1 MTSSPNVR
9 PDDDNLDAPEGVET
23 GVREVKSAA
32 RTVELLELLAARQN
46 RPARLRELSDALG
59 VPRSSLY
66 ALLRT
71 LTRYGWVSTDASG
84 TLYRIGI
91 HALLV
96 GTSYLD
102 ADPYLRLI
110 QPYLDELG
118 ESIDETFHL
127 GRLDG
132 YDVVYLATRESS
144 QYLRPYSRVG
154 RRLPAYATSLGK
166 AILSE
171 RDGADRSEHIPPEL
185 APLTPYTITDRQEL
199 ETNLALA
206 HEQGYA
212 VDEQENSLGLR
223 CFAVALRYSTPAHD
237 ALSTSVPL
245 ARLTPERETEIV
257 SALMRARD
265 YIERSASPLASSPIG
280 LV

>member
-1 MTSSPNVR
+1 MAASPVE
-9 PDDDNLDAPEGVET
+9 PLDDAELGRVAES

-32 RTVELLELLAARQN
+32 RTVELLELLASRQN
-46 RPARLRELSDALG
+46 RPARLRELADALG

-71 LTRYGWVSTDASG
+71 LVRCGWVATDASG

-110 QPYLDELG
+110 QPYIDELG
-118 ESIDETFHL
+118 ESIDETFHI

-132 YDVVYLATRESS
+132 FDIVYLATRESS

-166 AILSE
+166 AILAE
-171 RDGADRSEHIPPEL
+171 REGADRSEHIPAEL
-185 APLTPYTITDRQEL
+185 TALTTHTITDRQQL
-199 ETNLALA
+199 EADLALA
-206 HEQGYA
+206 RERGYA

-223 CFAVALRYSTPAHD
+223 CFAVALRYSAPAVD

-245 ARLTPERETEIV
+245 ARLTPERETEII

-265 YIERSASPLASSPIG
+265 HIERSVAPLASLAAG

>member
-1 MTSSPNVR
+1 MVKINGE
-9 PDDDNLDAPEGVET
+9 PDGGTTDVAARIEG

-46 RPARLRELSDALG
+46 RPTRLRELQDAMG

-71 LTRYGWVSTDASG
+71 LTKCGWVITDATG

-96 GTSYLD
+96 GTTYLD
-102 ADPYLRLI
+102 SDPYLRVI

-118 ESIDETFHL
+118 ESIDETFHF
-127 GRLDG
+127 GRLDRT
-132 YDVVYLATRESS
+132 DVVYLATRESS
-144 QYLRPYSRVG
+144 QYLRPFSRVG

-166 AILSE
+166 AILAGFDADE
-171 RDGADRSEHIPPEL
+171 RAQHVPDL
-185 APLTPYTITDRQEL
+185 MVPLTPHTITDHA
-199 ETNLALA
+199 ALA
-206 HEQGYA
+206 ADLTQVSERGYA
-212 VDEQENSLGLR
+212 VEDQENSIGVR
-223 CFAVALRYSTPAHD
+223 CFAVALRYSTPAYD
-237 ALSTSVPL
+237 ALSTSVPI

-265 YIERSASPLASSPIG
+265 HVERSIG
-280 LV
+280 ALDGSGALV